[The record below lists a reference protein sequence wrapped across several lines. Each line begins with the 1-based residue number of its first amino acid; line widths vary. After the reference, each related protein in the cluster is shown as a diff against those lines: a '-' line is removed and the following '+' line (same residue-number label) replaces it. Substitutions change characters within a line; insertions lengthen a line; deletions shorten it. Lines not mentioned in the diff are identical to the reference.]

1 MATSKLKQN
10 LRYKKAHQRLC
21 KEVLPACPQF
31 RKLLNFDDLI
41 ERLSRDNRKL
51 WIIANRKG
59 FKPLIDNSNPEYF
72 EHFDRLSINQKEIEQ
87 ASKAIA
93 RIEKKGYSLED
104 AKLARYQL
112 NAGRLSQ
119 SF

>member
-1 MATSKLKQN
+1 MTTSKLKQN
-10 LRYKKAHQRLC
+10 LRYQKAHQRLC

-87 ASKAIA
+87 ASNAIA